1 MPKKKKINKNKDSI
15 HPSSTESP
23 DKYLLHYLKSHS
35 DKVVSKATIL
45 KKMLSKYSLEVS
57 ELAINILHEQSK
69 IDIIGGNKVKLT
81 TKSSGKNH
89 VEGKIDMTKTGSA
102 FLMSSQLDRDAFI
115 SNRNL
120 NTALDGDT
128 VIANIFKKSSRPEAE
143 VIEIVKRNKTQFIGT
158 LQVSDKFAF
167 LACNSEK
174 MPFDIFIPLA
184 KLKGAKDGAK
194 ALVNIVR
201 WERDMKNPEGEVLEI
216 LGTTTNS
223 DLEMKS
229 ILIDKGFSISFPPSV
244 IEESEAISEIISK
257 EEIAK
262 RLDYRAITTFTI
274 DPADA
279 KDFDDALSIQRLPNG
294 NWEVGVH
301 IADVSHYVK
310 QGTSLDKE
318 AFERSTSVYLPD
330 RVCPM
335 FPERLSNFICSLRPD
350 EEKLCFAAIFE
361 FDHQHKIKTYS
372 FGRTVIKSSKR
383 FSYEEAQELI
393 EGKESEF
400 SEDVLMLNTIALS
413 LRKDKIAKGAIT
425 FEAAEVRFI
434 LDETGKPIDVYTKE
448 RKEAHMLIED
458 FMLLANKS
466 VAMYVS
472 KLKVKTKSVPM
483 VYRIHDVPDM
493 TKLQNF
499 SEMAKRFGHN
509 IKFEDPKNI
518 AFQLNDFFKLI
529 KGKPEQNL
537 LEQLGIRS
545 MAKAIYTTTNIG
557 HFGLAFD
564 YYTHFTSPIRRY
576 PDVMVHRI
584 LEECLAEEKPPL
596 SADELEEQCV
606 HCSNME
612 RMAAE
617 AEREATKYKQCEF
630 LMDKIGTE
638 FDGIIS
644 GIIANGIFVEL
655 KDNKCEGFVPVMKL
669 GYDSFIYDENNFT
682 LKAKSS
688 ALTYRFGDALK
699 VIVSKV
705 DLAKKQIE
713 FELAEDVDF

>member
-1 MPKKKKINKNKDSI
+1 MPKKSKINKNKNSLQA
-15 HPSSTESP
+15 HTAESP
-23 DKYLLHYLKSHS
+23 DKYLLHYLKSHTE
-35 DKVVSKATIL
+35 KVVSKSAIL
-45 KKMLSKYSLEVS
+45 KKMLTKYSLEVS
-57 ELAINILHEQSK
+57 ELAIKILVEQKK
-69 IDIIGGNKVKLT
+69 IQLLDSNKVKLIA
-81 TKSSGKNH
+81 SKNSANRI
-89 VEGKIDMTKTGSA
+89 EGKIDMTKTGSA

-115 SNRNL
+115 SSRNL

-128 VIANIFKKSSRPEAE
+128 VIANVFKASSRPEAE
-143 VIEIVKRNKTQFIGT
+143 VIEIVKRNKTQYIGT
-158 LQVSDKFAF
+158 LQVSEKFAF

-174 MPFDIFIPLA
+174 MPYDIFVPLS
-184 KLKGAKDGAK
+184 KTKGAKNGAT
-194 ALVNIVR
+194 ALVNITR
-201 WERDMKNPEGEVLEI
+201 WEKEMKNPEGEVLEI
-216 LGTTTNS
+216 LGQTTSS

-229 ILIDKGFSISFPPSV
+229 ILIDKGFGISFPPDV
-244 IEESEAISEIISK
+244 IAESEMISEIITPA
-257 EEIAK
+257 EIAK
-262 RLDYRAITTFTI
+262 RLDYRAVKTFTI

-279 KDFDDALSIQRLPNG
+279 KDFDDAISLQRLTNG

-301 IADVSHYVK
+301 IADVSHFVK
-310 QGTSLDKE
+310 LGTALDKE

-335 FPERLSNFICSLRPD
+335 FPEHLSNFICSLRPN

-361 FDHQHKIKTYS
+361 FDHQFKIKTFS
-372 FGRTVIKSSKR
+372 FGRTVIKSFKR
-383 FSYEEAQELI
+383 FTYEEAQAFI
-393 EGKESEF
+393 EGEEGMYA
-400 SEDVLMLNTIALS
+400 EDILMLNKIALA
-413 LRKDKIAKGAIT
+413 LRKEKISKGAIT
-425 FEAAEVRFI
+425 FEAPEVRFK

-466 VAMYVS
+466 VAAYVS
-472 KLKVKTKSVPM
+472 KLKVKAKQYPM
-483 VYRIHDVPDM
+483 VYRVHDTPDM

-509 IKFEDPKNI
+509 IKFDDAKTI

-545 MAKAIYTTTNIG
+545 MAKAIYTTKNIG

-564 YYTHFTSPIRRY
+564 FYTHFTSPIRRY

-584 LEECLAEEKPPL
+584 LEECLAEEQPPL
-596 SADELEEQCV
+596 TADALEEQCV

-617 AEREATKYKQCEF
+617 AEREATKYKQCEY
-630 LMDKIGTE
+630 LLDKIGTE

-644 GIIANGIFVEL
+644 GIIAGGIFVEL
-655 KDNKCEGFVPVMKL
+655 KDNKCEGFVPVIKL
-669 GYDSFIYDENNFT
+669 GYDTFIFDENKFT
-682 LKAKSS
+682 LQAKSS
-688 ALTYRFGDALK
+688 DLIYRFGDAIK
-699 VIVSKV
+699 VIVVKV

>member
-1 MPKKKKINKNKDSI
+1 MNSKKDKKK
-15 HPSSTESP
+15 
-23 DKYLLHYLKSHS
+23 
-35 DKVVSKATIL
+35 SKTTT
-45 KKMLSKYSLEVS
+45 KQT
-57 ELAINILHEQSK
+57 H
-69 IDIIGGNKVKLT
+69 LT
-81 TKSSGKNH
+81 TTYKGVLDIAKSGM
-89 VEGKIDMTKTGSA
+89 G
-102 FLMSSQLDRDAFI
+102 FI
-115 SNRNL
+115 IVQGL
-120 NTALDGDT
+120 EQDILVFPTDFNTALKGDEVRVKIT
-128 VIANIFKKSSRPEAE
+128 KIRQGSGKKEGK
-143 VIEIVKRNKTQFIGT
+143 VMEIVKRK
-158 LQVSDKFAF
+158 QVSFSGTMQIMQHHAF
-167 LACNSEK
+167 FLPNTIHP
-174 MPFDIFIPLA
+174 MPDIYIPMD
-184 KLKGAKDGAK
+184 KLKGAKTGDK
-194 ALVNIVR
+194 VIVQLTK
-201 WERDMKNPEGEVLEI
+201 WENSNKKPEGEVLEI
-216 LGTTTNS
+216 FTPEKEN
-223 DLEMKS
+223 DMAMKS
-229 ILIDKGFSISFPPSV
+229 IVAESGFPLVFDGEVLAFAKTLSEKISPD
-244 IEESEAISEIISK
+244 
-257 EEIAK
+257 EIAK
-262 RLDYRAITTFTI
+262 RKDYRKVLTFTI
-274 DPADA
+274 DPVDA
-279 KDFDDALSIQRLPNG
+279 KDFDDAISFQHLENG
-294 NWEVGVH
+294 HIEIGVH
-301 IADVSHYVK
+301 IADVSHFV
-310 QGTSLDKE
+310 QPGTAVDK
-318 AFERSTSVYLPD
+318 AAYERATSVYLPD